1 MTTTFRT
8 PLAGH
13 LWKSV
18 LLSGILSLILGIL
31 VLMQPGASIVVAA
44 IFFGAYLLISGVSQ
58 VFHAFTL
65 QISGGGRALLFIS
78 GAASLV
84 LAVMCFRNIGNA
96 IWLLAIWIGIG
107 FIFRGVAEAASAI
120 SDEDTPGRW
129 WMVFVGILTVIAG
142 VVLLAYPISTL
153 PTLVFVVG
161 IWLIIIGVF
170 EIIASFGIRKTGN
183 EVRTA
188 VGEVL
193 GAR

>member
-1 MTTTFRT
+1 MTTTFRN

-18 LLSGILSLILGIL
+18 LLSAIISLILGIL